1 MKYYVN
7 DEETK
12 RENLL
17 KYIPECDILDLE
29 AKISHKKPVAMYD
42 YGDFIIKVEE

>member
-1 MKYYVN
+1 MKYFVN

-17 KYIPECDILDLE
+17 KYIPESDISDLE
-29 AKISHKKPVAMYD
+29 AKISPKTKRAIYD